1 MFVYFGWGV
10 VEKKPDKIDKAR
22 FVFTFFCD
30 SPPIFVAS
38 DTFGPIF
45 HADMVQARLISLC
58 DRCDGDSSAVIIETQ
73 PPLWRIAGYLSFMQ
87 RKGGRKTNNHRC
99 MDLCPLFRPLR
110 FLPNGRFFGHYNID
124 ERLLIPRK

>member
-73 PPLWRIAGYLSFMQ
+73 PPLCRIAVYLSFMDAAE
-87 RKGGRKTNNHRC
+87 GRKTNNRRR
-99 MDLCPLFRPLR
+99 MELFPYSAPLR
-110 FLPNGRFFGHYNID
+110 S
-124 ERLLIPRK
+124 LLMAVSLAPAIILMSIY

>member
-1 MFVYFGWGV
+1 MI
-10 VEKKPDKIDKAR
+10 P
-22 FVFTFFCD
+22 
-30 SPPIFVAS
+30 PPIFVAS